1 MSKVIFF
8 NRSLA
13 RASETAAQQMQ
24 PVGRMLTN
32 KTTGRVARRNPLFA
46 VWHTNPFT
54 GKLECLWAADTSG
67 RDQDEASL
75 RAG

>member
-8 NRSLA
+8 NRSIQKPADAVVVRPLA
-13 RASETAAQQMQ
+13 CKAAR
-24 PVGRMLTN
+24 PA
-32 KTTGRVARRNPLFA
+32 ARSNPLFA
-46 VWHTNPFT
+46 VWHKNPFT
-54 GKLECLWAADTSG
+54 GKLECLWAADRAG